1 MRKWRRRSPGP
12 AAESATADPPGPVS
26 APGGPSAGSAN
37 PGAASQEGAA
47 SPDGASRAAA
57 SADPASASPAG
68 GNPGRR
74 RRDPWRTAFFGV
86 LTVAIL
92 ACAGWALL
100 GSSLL
105 VVRHEEVT
113 GNKLVSA
120 AEVLAAAGIRPGT
133 PLASVNTS
141 AAAARVEQITQVLTA
156 TVSRSWPN
164 TVVIVVRERTPAL
177 AVARGGRFALVDG
190 SGVTVR
196 WSQRRPPGLPLLR
209 QPPARLRG
217 NAGVRAAVAVI
228 ERLPRRI
235 RRLVR
240 SVSAPT
246 PDAVTLALR
255 GGVTVAWGSAQQS
268 TLKAADL
275 AVLLRT
281 TARYVDVSD
290 PHAAV
295 TQG

>member
-1 MRKWRRRSPGP
+1 MRAWRRRSPAP
-12 AAESATADPPGPVS
+12 AAESATAGPAGPVS
-26 APGGPSAGSAN
+26 AAGGPSADSAN
-37 PGAASQEGAA
+37 PGAASQEGTA

-57 SADPASASPAG
+57 SASPAG
-68 GNPGRR
+68 GKPGRR
-74 RRDPWRTAFFGV
+74 RRDPWRTAFFGI
-86 LTVAIL
+86 LAVAIL

-120 AEVLAAAGIRPGT
+120 AAVLAAAGIRPGT

>member
-1 MRKWRRRSPGP
+1 MRAWPRRSPGP
-12 AAESATADPPGPVS
+12 AAEPAAAVPSGPAAAAD
-26 APGGPSAGSAN
+26 AGGGRS
-37 PGAASQEGAA
+37 
-47 SPDGASRAAA
+47 AA
-57 SADPASASPAG
+57 SASQDGPGAGAAGPGAGSRAGASTSPAG
-68 GNPGRR
+68 GQPRRR

-86 LTVAIL
+86 LAVAIL
-92 ACAGWALL
+92 ACAAWALL

-113 GNKLVSA
+113 GNKLVSS

-133 PLASVNTS
+133 PLASVNT
-141 AAAARVEQITQVLTA
+141 AAAAQRVEQITQVLTA

-164 TVVIVVRERTPAL
+164 TVVIVVRERTAAL
-177 AVARGGRFALVDG
+177 AVASGGRFALVDG

-196 WSQRRPPGLPLLR
+196 WSQRRPAGLPLLR
-209 QPPARLRG
+209 QPPAQLRG

-235 RRLVR
+235 RRLVL
-240 SVSAPT
+240 SVSAPS

-268 TLKAADL
+268 TLKAEDL

-281 TARYVDVSD
+281 SARYVDVSD
-290 PHAAV
+290 PRAAV